1 MAEAVCL
8 LECCGTSWQSSHLIW
23 QLQVH
28 LACLAQ
34 HCPYMSS
41 AGQTQQAFQSAA
53 DSLLVPDMPGGAA
66 RPHTHYTACCCVRSR
81 AEDLLSRSA
90 FPEVMWIIQT
100 WPAGHHVVLDVARR
114 ELYCATCREHKVD
127 AVFDCHLLVSTLREL
142 CWMGWAES
150 PLVGATW
157 QGSQCSLR
165 LSA

>member
-1 MAEAVCL
+1 MLWYV
-8 LECCGTSWQSSHLIW
+8 
-23 QLQVH
+23 
-28 LACLAQ
+28 LAKQPPDLAAA
-34 HCPYMSS
+34 S
-41 AGQTQQAFQSAA
+41 APGMPSATLPLHVICRSTQQAFQSAA

-127 AVFDCHLLVSTLREL
+127 AAFDCHLLVSTLREL
-142 CWMGWAES
+142 CWIGWAES